1 MDDAFLELLEQKD
14 FEYITVTEICKKA
27 DVNRSTFYLHYETI
41 GDLLSE
47 CLEGMNDHFFRYFQE
62 SMSEFKR
69 KIEKAPLD
77 QLFLITPNYLIPY
90 LTYISEHRTGFKVVL
105 AKPEIM
111 GTDKTYASFF
121 HEILNPILA
130 RYGIPENERDYFMS
144 FYTAGVMGIIS
155 RWLQLDC
162 QSSMEDIT
170 EIIMK
175 VIRR

>member
-47 CLEGMNDHFFRYFQE
+47 CLEGMNDHFFWYFQE

-77 QLFLITPNYLIPY
+77 QLFFDYSQLSDSL
-90 LTYISEHRTGFKVVL
+90 SDVHFR
-105 AKPEIM
+105 
-111 GTDKTYASFF
+111 ASNR
-121 HEILNPILA
+121 L
-130 RYGIPENERDYFMS
+130 
-144 FYTAGVMGIIS
+144 
-155 RWLQLDC
+155 
-162 QSSMEDIT
+162 
-170 EIIMK
+170 
-175 VIRR
+175 